1 MKRLLVIAVL
11 SAGLLLAMLGN
22 NTHANAQAGDS
33 YSLIDAV
40 NSLRA
45 ANGLPSLEV
54 NFTLMAIAQA
64 HSDYQAAIGQVTHT
78 GAGGTRPK
86 DRATA
91 AGYGGGGN
99 FFISENIGGG
109 TNLSIDEVIGWWLGD
124 DLHIQTM
131 LGSNY
136 REIGA
141 GVAEANGFVYYTIDV
156 ASGSGGSSS
165 SLPASNLPAA
175 NTPGGPTAIPIYLV
189 QTATPNPDGSIVHT
203 VRSGQALINIAL
215 AYGVTVNQIKE
226 LNFLNS
232 DIIYEGDELIIR
244 LASTPGPTST
254 GTATS
259 TPTRAATATRKPTR
273 TPSPSASPVM
283 KIAGTP
289 TEMAEEVAK
298 SNGDPVG
305 NILVVAIVGLAAG
318 GVILMVVGSFIKR
331 SPGG

>member
-1 MKRLLVIAVL
+1 
-11 SAGLLLAMLGN
+11 
-22 NTHANAQAGDS
+22 
-33 YSLIDAV
+33 
-40 NSLRA
+40 
-45 ANGLPSLEV
+45 
-54 NFTLMAIAQA
+54 
-64 HSDYQAAIGQVTHT
+64 
-78 GAGGTRPK
+78 
-86 DRATA
+86 
-91 AGYGGGGN
+91 
-99 FFISENIGGG
+99 
-109 TNLSIDEVIGWWLGD
+109 
-124 DLHIQTM
+124 
-131 LGSNY
+131 
-136 REIGA
+136 
-141 GVAEANGFVYYTIDV
+141 VADG
-156 ASGSGGSSS
+156 
-165 SLPASNLPAA
+165 
-175 NTPGGPTAIPIYLV
+175 IPIYLV

-203 VRSGQALINIAL
+203 VRSGQALENIAT

-232 DIIYEGDELIIR
+232 DIIYEGDELIIQ

-289 TEMAEEVAK
+289 TEITEEVAK